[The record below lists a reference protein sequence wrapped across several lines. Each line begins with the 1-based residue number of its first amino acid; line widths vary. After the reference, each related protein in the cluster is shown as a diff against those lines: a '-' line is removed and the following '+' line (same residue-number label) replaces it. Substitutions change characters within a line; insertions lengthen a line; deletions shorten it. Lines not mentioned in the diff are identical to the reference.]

1 MALALVLLSQLSQLQ
16 STSFLSTL
24 STQFWVEAL
33 ALVSVPASLASTPL
47 QALFSWQVLPM
58 ALFKASLVQVWARAL
73 AWACLA

>member
-1 MALALVLLSQLSQLQ
+1 MALALFSQLSQLQ
-16 STSFLSTL
+16 SSSFLSTL

-47 QALFSWQVLPM
+47 QALFSWQALLM
-58 ALFKASLVQVWARAL
+58 ALFKVSLVQVWAQAL